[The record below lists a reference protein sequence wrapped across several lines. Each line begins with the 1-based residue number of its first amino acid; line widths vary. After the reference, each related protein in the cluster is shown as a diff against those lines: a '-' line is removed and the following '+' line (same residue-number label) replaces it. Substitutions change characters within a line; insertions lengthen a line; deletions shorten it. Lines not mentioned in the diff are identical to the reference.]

1 MPNRLTENLDSD
13 LIEAFAELRPN
24 DALPRVQV
32 YVEGHEDE
40 AFWYDILKDYESQ
53 KNIVFDITPLPRDN
67 SLAKGKLEVLKHAE
81 NTGTH
86 LILCVDSDYD
96 YLLPNHSDSSIKI
109 NPNPYIF
116 QTYAYSIEN
125 LQCYKE
131 SLQGVCVRATNNSKQ
146 KINLSKLLKLYS
158 NIVYPLL
165 LWSLYF
171 ASKKDTTT
179 FKITDFSK
187 IVKILTIVDIDT
199 QCEAAI
205 LDVKQR
211 VQAEITKLKQTHST
225 DNQQFELLSKQLNE
239 LGLNEDTA
247 YLFMNG
253 HTLFNNVVLIIL
265 KTLCDKLRKEKIH
278 EIRTKAQ
285 HTKELKNQT
294 DHYRNKAKK
303 DGEKEVLATN
313 TDFKPC
319 FLYQKIKQ
327 DLDLYI
333 QNFN

>member
-1 MPNRLTENLDSD
+1 MILDGHTLVSTTINQNL
-13 LIEAFAELRPN
+13 
-24 DALPRVQV
+24 
-32 YVEGHEDE
+32 
-40 AFWYDILKDYESQ
+40 
-53 KNIVFDITPLPRDN
+53 
-67 SLAKGKLEVLKHAE
+67 
-81 NTGTH
+81 
-86 LILCVDSDYD
+86 
-96 YLLPNHSDSSIKI
+96 
-109 NPNPYIF
+109 YIF

-131 SLQGVCVRATNNSKQ
+131 SLQSVCVRATKNSK
-146 KINLSKLLKLYS
+146 KKVNLSKLLKLYS
-158 NIVYPLL
+158 NIIYPLL

-205 LDVKQR
+205 LDVQQR
-211 VQAEITKLKQTHST
+211 VQAKIT
-225 DNQQFELLSKQLNE
+225 E
-239 LGLNEDTA
+239 LGQNHSSEIQQVAVLSQKLRSSNLNEDTA

-253 HTLFNNVVLIIL
+253 HTLFDNVVLMIL
-265 KTLCDKLRKEKIH
+265 KPLCRKLRKKKRQ
-278 EIRTKAQ
+278 EISANAQ
-285 HTKELKNQT
+285 HQEELRTQT
-294 DHYRNKAKK
+294 DHYIKKVKK

-319 FLYQKIKQ
+319 LLYQKIKQ
-327 DLDLYI
+327 DLNLYI

>member
-1 MPNRLTENLDSD
+1 MPNRLIENLNTNF
-13 LIEAFAELRPN
+13 IERLNTLRPHN
-24 DALPRVQV
+24 ASSRIKV

-53 KNIVFDITPLPRDN
+53 KNIVFDITPLSRKN
-67 SLAKGKLEVLKHAE
+67 RLAKGKPIVLKHAN
-81 NTGTH
+81 NTGKH

-96 YLLPNHSDSSIKI
+96 YLLPNHSDSSKEI
-109 NPNPYIF
+109 NPNQYIF
-116 QTYAYSIEN
+116 QTYTYSIEN

-131 SLQGVCVRATNNSKQ
+131 SLQGVCVRATKNSKQ
-146 KINLSKLLKLYS
+146 KINLSELLKLYS
-158 NIVYPLL
+158 NIIYPLL
-165 LWSLYF
+165 LWSLHF
-171 ASKKDTTT
+171 ASKNDTTT
-179 FKITDFSK
+179 FTISDFSN
-187 IVKILTIVDIDT
+187 IVKIFINVDIDT

-205 LDVKQR
+205 LDVQQR
-211 VQAEITKLKQTHST
+211 VQTKIAKLEQTHPS
-225 DNQQFELLSKQLNE
+225 DVQQVELLSQQLRP

-253 HTLFNNVVLIIL
+253 HTLFNNVVLMIL
-265 KTLCDKLRKEKIH
+265 KPLCDKLRKEKIH

-285 HTKELKNQT
+285 HAEELKNQT
-294 DHYRNKAKK
+294 DNYRKKAKK
-303 DGEKEVLATN
+303 DGEKETLATN
-313 TDFKPC
+313 TDFKTC